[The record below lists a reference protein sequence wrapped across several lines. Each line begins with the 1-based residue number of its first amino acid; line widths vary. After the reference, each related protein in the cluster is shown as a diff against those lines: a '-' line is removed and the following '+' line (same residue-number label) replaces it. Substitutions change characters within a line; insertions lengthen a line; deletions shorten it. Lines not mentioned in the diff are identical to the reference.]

1 MGSDVRVGR
10 ERVAEKAGRS
20 LKGEKDVQGIGKQE
34 SESGTVSDLSV
45 KGISVLSVKGILE
58 PF

>member
-1 MGSDVRVGR
+1 MC
-10 ERVAEKAGRS
+10 K
-20 LKGEKDVQGIGKQE
+20 GIGKQE

-58 PF
+58 PFGFFCPLQRARKGFRLVR